1 MIARTVTVTAEFTK
15 NIISVGASFIG
26 RTIETDASITTK
38 VEHYYSQ
45 YPDYD
50 GEYTIAPDWEA
61 QTLATQNTV
70 MHSDVT
76 VGAIY
81 LNSAQNP
88 SGGNTVY
95 IGGLINA

>member
-1 MIARTVTVTAEFTK
+1 MIARTVEVTAEFTS
-15 NIISVGASFIG
+15 NIVSVEASFTG
-26 RTIETDASITTK
+26 RTIEADANITTK

-50 GEYTIAPDWEA
+50 GEYTVTPDWEA
-61 QTLATQNTV
+61 QTLATQNKV

-76 VGAIY
+76 VEAIY

-95 IGGLINA
+95 IGGLIDA

>member
-1 MIARTVTVTAEFTK
+1 MIARTVTVTAEFSP
-15 NIISVGASFIG
+15 NIIETTASFSNQL
-26 RTIETDASITTK
+26 IEVEAGLTTN
-38 VEHYYSQ
+38 VNHYHSD

-50 GEYTIAPDWEA
+50 GEYTVTPDWDS
-61 QTLATQNTV
+61 QTLATNNKV

-76 VGAIY
+76 VEAIY

-95 IGGLINA
+95 IGGLIDA

>member
-1 MIARTVTVTAEFTK
+1 MIARTVTVTAEFTS
-15 NIISVGASFIG
+15 NIVSVEASFTG
-26 RTIETDASITTK
+26 RTIEADAEMTTN
-38 VEHYYSQ
+38 VTHYNSE

-50 GEYTIAPDWEA
+50 GDYTIAPDWEA
-61 QTLATQNTV
+61 QTLATRNKV

-76 VGAIY
+76 VEAIY

-95 IGGLINA
+95 IGGLIDA

>member
-1 MIARTVTVTAEFTK
+1 MIARTVTVTAEFTS
-15 NIISVGASFIG
+15 NIVSVEASFTG
-26 RTIETDASITTK
+26 RTIEADAEMTTN
-38 VEHYYSQ
+38 VTHYHSE

-50 GEYTIAPDWEA
+50 GDYTIAPDWEA
-61 QTLATQNTV
+61 QTLATRNKV

-76 VGAIY
+76 VEAIY

-95 IGGLINA
+95 IGGLIDA

>member
-1 MIARTVTVTAEFTK
+1 MIARTIEVTAELSK
-15 NIISVGASFIG
+15 NIITATAELTEH
-26 RTIETDASITTK
+26 TIEATAGLTT
-38 VEHYYSQ
+38 EIMHYYSE
-45 YPDYD
+45 YPDYE
-50 GEYTIAPDWEA
+50 GEYTVAPDWEA
-61 QTLATQNTV
+61 QTLATRNKV

-95 IGGLINA
+95 IGGLIDA

>member
-15 NIISVGASFIG
+15 NIISVEASMIG
-26 RTIETDASITTK
+26 RTIEADAELTTNIN
-38 VEHYYSQ
+38 HYHSD

-50 GEYTIAPDWEA
+50 GEYTVTPDWDS
-61 QTLATQNTV
+61 QTLATNNKV

-76 VGAIY
+76 VEAIY

-95 IGGLINA
+95 IGGLIDA

>member
-1 MIARTVTVTAEFTK
+1 MIARTVTVTAEFTS
-15 NIISVGASFIG
+15 NIIEATASFSDQL
-26 RTIETDASITTK
+26 IEVEAGITTN
-38 VEHYYSQ
+38 VNHYHSD

-50 GEYTIAPDWEA
+50 GDYTIAPDWEA
-61 QTLATQNTV
+61 QTLATRNKV

-76 VGAIY
+76 VEAIY

-95 IGGLINA
+95 IGGLIDA

>member
-1 MIARTVTVTAEFTK
+1 MIARTIEVTAEFTN
-15 NIISVGASFIG
+15 NIVSVEASIIG
-26 RTIETDASITTK
+26 RTIEADANITTK

-50 GEYTIAPDWEA
+50 GEYTVTPDWEA
-61 QTLATQNTV
+61 QTLATQDRV

-76 VGAIY
+76 VEAIY

>member
-1 MIARTVTVTAEFTK
+1 MIARTIEVTAEFTS
-15 NIISVGASFIG
+15 NIIETTASFSDQL
-26 RTIETDASITTK
+26 IEVEAGITTN
-38 VEHYYSQ
+38 VNHYHSD

-50 GEYTIAPDWEA
+50 GDYTVTPDWEA
-61 QTLATQNTV
+61 QTLATRNTV

-76 VGAIY
+76 VEAIY

-95 IGGLINA
+95 IGGLIDA